1 MPYLEDLAK
10 MIAQA
15 RARQGGQG
23 QGGQV
28 GQTFQPPMYQQRG
41 GTPQQQAA
49 GNRKLG
55 IQSFWTDSKMGQGD
69 PSLENFLT
77 NAMGST
83 FGKVKGVYDIG
94 KMIYGLL

>member
-15 RARQGGQG
+15 RARQGGQV
-23 QGGQV
+23 QGGQ
-28 GQTFQPPMYQQRG
+28 GFQPPMYSQGG
-41 GTPQQQAA
+41 GTPQQQGA

-55 IQSFWTDSKMGQGD
+55 IQSFWSGNKMGQGD
-69 PSLENFLT
+69 PSLDNFLA
-77 NAMGST
+77 NAMGNT

-94 KMIYGLL
+94 KKIYEWL